1 MKKLLVH
8 LFCCFIPFPRIR
20 RRFRHK
26 FLNKE
31 STMAHRYLDGLR
43 GIEIGG
49 SSANSFGLNTLNI
62 DYTDE
67 NNIFHQ
73 MDSKKSGKKAMKV
86 DIVASGDDLPFKD
99 NTWDFVINSH
109 VLEHF
114 FNPIKAINEWLRVIK
129 PGGYLYMIIPHK
141 ERTFDHDR
149 EITSLS
155 EIIARHKGELKI
167 QDYAHNENSISQA
180 NETKYI
186 LIKDAPIP
194 IGFERISEDNHQ
206 HWNVWT
212 TESFLEFMK
221 YLGLNVLEYQDVDD
235 KVGNGFAI
243 VIRKN
248 V

>member
-1 MKKLLVH
+1 
-8 LFCCFIPFPRIR
+8 
-20 RRFRHK
+20 
-26 FLNKE
+26 
-31 STMAHRYLDGLR
+31 MAHRYLDGLR

-49 SSANSFGLNTLNI
+49 SFKNSFGLNTLNI

-67 NNIFHQ
+67 SNIWHQ
-73 MDSKKSGKKAMKV
+73 MDSTFKV

-114 FNPIKAINEWLRVIK
+114 FDPIKAINEWLRVIK
-129 PGGYLYMIIPHK
+129 PSGYLYMIIPHK
-141 ERTFDHDR
+141 ERTFDRDR
-149 EITSLS
+149 EITPLS

-180 NETKYI
+180 NETKYM
-186 LIKDAPIP
+186 LIKDTPILP
-194 IGFERISEDNHQ
+194 GFEQLSEDNHQ

-221 YLGLNVLEYQDVDD
+221 YLKLDVLECQDVDD

-243 VIRKN
+243 VIRKSLK
-248 V
+248 